1 MPKTRKHLLVL
12 FIAAA
17 LPLAAAAP
25 AGAAPSGHGF
35 PNKCGD
41 GLQNGSGWFNLKA
54 YNTACRVA
62 RKAADAYVFTAGG
75 PEGWNCRQEQI
86 GDEVWRA
93 NCIRS
98 KDGRHQHIRFKFG
111 A

>member
-1 MPKTRKHLLVL
+1 M
-12 FIAAA
+12 
-17 LPLAAAAP
+17 
-25 AGAAPSGHGF
+25 
-35 PNKCGD
+35 
-41 GLQNGSGWFNLKA
+41 
-54 YNTACRVA
+54 A
-62 RKAADAYVFTAGG
+62 RKAADAYVFTAGV

>member
-1 MPKTRKHLLVL
+1 M
-12 FIAAA
+12 
-17 LPLAAAAP
+17 
-25 AGAAPSGHGF
+25 
-35 PNKCGD
+35 
-41 GLQNGSGWFNLKA
+41 
-54 YNTACRVA
+54 A
-62 RKAADAYVFTAGG
+62 RKPADAYVFTAGV

-86 GDEVWRA
+86 DDEVWRA